1 MPLKRLLTYS
11 MQSQGVMAMMRHYI
25 GNEGETG
32 RQWTSS
38 NIDDRYVVDLETK
51 LKGAEPLMS
60 CMSGHFRMPYTRAVF
75 PQCVLT
81 MA

>member
-1 MPLKRLLTYS
+1 MPLEWSLTYS

-38 NIDDRYVVDLETK
+38 NIDDRCVDGL
-51 LKGAEPLMS
+51 GIQGFS
-60 CMSGHFRMPYTRAVF
+60 
-75 PQCVLT
+75 
-81 MA
+81 

>member
-1 MPLKRLLTYS
+1 MGLVTYAKSGLTLS

-38 NIDDRYVVDLETK
+38 NIDDR
-51 LKGAEPLMS
+51 
-60 CMSGHFRMPYTRAVF
+60 
-75 PQCVLT
+75 
-81 MA
+81 